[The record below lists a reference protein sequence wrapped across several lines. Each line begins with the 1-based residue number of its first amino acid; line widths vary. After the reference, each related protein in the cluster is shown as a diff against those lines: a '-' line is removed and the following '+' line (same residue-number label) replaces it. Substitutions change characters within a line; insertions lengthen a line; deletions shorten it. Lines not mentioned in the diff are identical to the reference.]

1 MNACDLEGSAFF
13 VINDWLKSVMGVI
26 AIGEGKQED
35 GLWEK
40 RVSRVAVD
48 VITNTGNHAVC

>member
-1 MNACDLEGSAFF
+1 MEGSAFF
-13 VINDWLKSVMGVI
+13 VIKDWLKSVMGVI

-40 RVSRVAVD
+40 RVSHVAVD